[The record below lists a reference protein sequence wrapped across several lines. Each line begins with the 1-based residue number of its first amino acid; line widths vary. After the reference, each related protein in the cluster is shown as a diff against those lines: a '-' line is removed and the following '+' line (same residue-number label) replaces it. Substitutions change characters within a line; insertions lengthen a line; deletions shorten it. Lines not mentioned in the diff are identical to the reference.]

1 MSWQILMLI
10 SVVTY
15 SFSIL
20 LQRILLKENTSDPKA
35 FSALFAAITGLCI
48 GVFGF
53 MTADMRLPALGPI
66 LPNFV
71 LMIVLYAMGGFLF
84 STALKHV
91 EVSFLTILFSSRA
104 LFNILASTLFLHEGL
119 QGKQFIG
126 TFLILLSI
134 VLVNLK
140 STKISFGKYAWVA
153 LLAALFY
160 GVQTTNDRYLLQT
173 FSLYPYVSLAFLLPA
188 ILLACTDRHIVKH
201 MQPLLKKNMVGKL
214 ILSCAIYALSAI
226 TFFAALQI
234 SPNSSQVASV
244 NVSSVI
250 LTVILGMVILK
261 ERGNG
266 IKKVIGAVLSTI
278 GLLLVV

>member
-1 MSWQILMLI
+1 MFI

-15 SFSIL
+15 AFSIL
-20 LQRILLKENTSDPKA
+20 LQRILLKEDTSDPKA
-35 FSALFAAITGLCI
+35 FSVLFTTITGLFI
-48 GVFGF
+48 GMFGF
-53 MTADMRLPALGPI
+53 ATMDMRLPALGSI
-66 LPNFV
+66 IPNFL
-71 LMIVLYAMGGFLF
+71 LMIVLYTMGNFMF
-84 STALKHV
+84 STALKHL
-91 EVSFLTILFSSRA
+91 EASFVTILFSSKV
-104 LFNILASTLFLHEGL
+104 LFSVFASTIFLHEGL

-140 STKISFGKYAWVA
+140 STKISFGKYAWITI
-153 LLAALFY
+153 LAALFF

-173 FSLYPYVSLAFLLPA
+173 FSLYPYVTLAFLLPA

-201 MQPLLKKNMVGKL
+201 MQPLLQKNTAWKL

-234 SPNSSQVASV
+234 APNSSQVASM
-244 NVSSVI
+244 NASSVMLI
-250 LTVILGMVILK
+250 VILGMIILK
-261 ERGNG
+261 ERGDMV
-266 IKKVIGAVLSTI
+266 KKIIGAVLSTI